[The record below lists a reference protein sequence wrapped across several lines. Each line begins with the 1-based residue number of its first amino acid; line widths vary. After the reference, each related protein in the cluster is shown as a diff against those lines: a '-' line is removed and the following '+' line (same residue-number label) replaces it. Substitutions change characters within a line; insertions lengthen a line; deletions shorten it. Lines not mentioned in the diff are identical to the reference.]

1 MDEIN
6 DLSDIEDMEGLDLE
20 DETALD
26 PVALWFFM
34 GSIGLLGHNLSY
46 VYIYVCVEITSLCY
60 PTLFI
65 VHLLDQPLGYL
76 VLLSLSIDSLGLP
89 RDDLS
94 SVYI

>member
-1 MDEIN
+1 MKAYLIQ
-6 DLSDIEDMEGLDLE
+6 LPSDFSWVVLVCQD
-20 DETALD
+20 T
-26 PVALWFFM
+26 
-34 GSIGLLGHNLSY
+34 
-46 VYIYVCVEITSLCY
+46 VYIYVCLGITPLCY

-76 VLLSLSIDSLGLP
+76 VLSIDSLGLS